1 MKIAPLGDSAA
12 VVTLGETLDAAT
24 AAAVQA
30 LVAALEVKPL
40 PGLIECVPANAS
52 ITVYYDPARVPSTKV
67 SRRMNACIGGLKT
80 GPPPLDGASLRP
92 ASGDR
97 ASLLWRGI
105 GPGSGDSR

>member
-24 AAAVQA
+24 TAAVQA

-52 ITVYYDPARVPSTKV
+52 ITVYYDRHVFPPRRV

-80 GPPPLDGASLRP
+80 GPPPPDGASRRP
-92 ASGDR
+92 GA
-97 ASLLWRGI
+97 W
-105 GPGSGDSR
+105 